1 MRHTGRLLAAL
12 LALSL
17 LTGCTT
23 SQVKEAS
30 GALAGGL
37 FEMALDVALDGPER
51 RAEERRRCE
60 DNPANRW
67 GGCVSPW
74 SPGYDRPTQAELE
87 EEARRKRLKE
97 AAEYEAGVNEV
108 IRALDAAEQRS
119 GQLQPESAVT
129 DYEQQEAERLQRRDE
144 ALADWA
150 EFDEFMRALE
160 TAEEQNSDPR
170 LSRITGE

>member
-1 MRHTGRLLAAL
+1 MCQTGRLLAAL

-30 GALAGGL
+30 GAVAGGL
-37 FEMALDVALDGPER
+37 FELALDIASDGPER

-74 SPGYDRPTQAELE
+74 SAGYDRPSQAERE
-87 EEARRKRLKE
+87 EEARRQRLKE
-97 AAEYEAGVNEV
+97 AAEYEAEVNEL
-108 IRALDAAEQRS
+108 IRALEAAEQRS
-119 GQLQPESAVT
+119 GQSQPEPAVT
-129 DYEQQEAERLQRRDE
+129 DFEQQEAERLRRREE
-144 ALADWA
+144 ALAGWA
-150 EFDEFMRALE
+150 EFDRFLRTLE
-160 TAEEQNSDPR
+160 TAEEQNTDPR
-170 LSRITGE
+170 LARITGE